1 MRELTLPRVDLATHA
16 TEAPGSP
23 AQAPDV
29 AEAPTHRSGLY
40 TLACFKAAYAVAQV
54 FPRVSTQWLA
64 RTIALASYERRP
76 NVRETLEDNLHRVTG
91 LEGAELHA
99 LCLENVASFGQMMAD
114 YFLCAGMNAAARAHR
129 LLDEWRGLEHLEA
142 ARARGRGTIVVTAH
156 LGHWELGGVTLARH
170 GWPLTVVTL
179 EEPSSELTRWRDACR
194 AHLGIR
200 TIAVGPG
207 HPFSFIELIHTLRRN
222 EIVAML
228 VDRPYAGTGAP
239 VDFFGGRTE
248 FSTAPAL
255 LAHHT
260 GATVLPAF
268 VLQKPNSRYVSF
280 ADPHIELAVGRSPRH
295 TLAENTQRIATS
307 FESIVR
313 AHPDQWF
320 NYVPVWSAP
329 LPA

>member
-1 MRELTLPRVDLATHA
+1 MRELALPRVDLAPHA
-16 TEAPGSP
+16 AESPGCPGKLLTPPEPS
-23 AQAPDV
+23 
-29 AEAPTHRSGLY
+29 TLRSALY
-40 TLACFKAAYAVAQV
+40 TLACFKSAYAVAQV
-54 FPRVSTQWLA
+54 FPRFSTQWMA
-64 RTIALASYERRP
+64 RTIARASYARRR
-76 NVRETLEDNLHRVTG
+76 NVRDALEDNLHRVTG
-91 LEGAELHA
+91 LEGAA
-99 LCLENVASFGQMMAD
+99 LQDLCRRNVGNFGRMLAD
-114 YFLCAGMNAAARAHR
+114 YFLCAGMNAAARANR
-129 LLDEWRGLEHLEA
+129 LLEEWRGLEHLEA

-207 HPFSFIELIHTLRRN
+207 HPFAFIELIHTLRRN

-239 VDFFGGRTE
+239 VDFFGSRTE

-280 ADPHIELAVGRSPRH
+280 ADPRIELAESRDPRDL
-295 TLAENTQRIATS
+295 LAENTQRIATS
-307 FESIVR
+307 FEAIVR

-320 NYVPVWSAP
+320 NYVPVWSRAI
-329 LPA
+329 AR